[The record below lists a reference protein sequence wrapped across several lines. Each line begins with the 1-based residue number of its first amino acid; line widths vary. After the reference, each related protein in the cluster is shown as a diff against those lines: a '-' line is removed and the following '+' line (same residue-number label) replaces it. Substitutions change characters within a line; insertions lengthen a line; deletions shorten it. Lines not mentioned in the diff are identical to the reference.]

1 MNQLNSENIIIL
13 VLAFGA
19 GLILGT
25 FYFTALWRTVKRLPE
40 AMHPLRL
47 MIGSFVLR
55 MAIVLPGLYLVMS
68 GHWERLAA
76 ALAGFIL
83 ARLVITRRLGLERTS

>member
-13 VLAFGA
+13 VLACGA
-19 GLILGT
+19 GLILGAL
-25 FYFTALWRTVKRLPE
+25 YFTALWRTVKKLPE
-40 AMHPLRL
+40 SVHPFRL

-55 MAIVLPGLYLVMS
+55 MAIVLPGFYLVMS

-76 ALAGFIL
+76 ALVGFIL
-83 ARLVITRRLGLERTS
+83 ARLVITRRLGLERAA